1 DRARALCHG
10 LSAVARDCDGAPPR
24 FDLRPLPGSTLEPAA
39 LKRWLRQFVEVR
51 DAEGA
56 ERCVVSA
63 VRAGCDHQR
72 MADMLFAAATDH
84 RFIQIGHV
92 LDFTNKAFEALD
104 EAGWAHAE
112 PVLASLIRGYAT
124 ADRMEEDNAWRHPVD
139 LIRILQEAFEE
150 VPAAIAAGREG
161 RGGRWTGTDA
171 LLPVLLGTDPQAI
184 VDALLDALREGA
196 PEEALAATVSAAAAT
211 RIAQF
216 HTSNEFGDWD
226 TALHT
231 FTFANAVHQ
240 GVRRAASP
248 ELMRGVFD
256 AAISVY
262 LDRFLNVPPAHL
274 PDPETREDPAAI
286 LRELPKA
293 LDRQQQVAEAGGM
306 VARYLHSG
314 GSPDALQA
322 VLGALLLREDR
333 DFHTIQTIEA
343 AVRLS
348 ARLRD
353 TPHGATPLIAAARY
367 LAAHAPTVRAQGQ
380 TYQIA
385 SRLHRGERLFE
396 GG

>member
-1 DRARALCHG
+1 
-10 LSAVARDCDGAPPR
+10 
-24 FDLRPLPGSTLEPAA
+24 
-39 LKRWLRQFVEVR
+39 W
-51 DAEGA
+51 
-56 ERCVVSA
+56 
-63 VRAGCDHQR
+63 AG
-72 MADMLFAAATDH
+72 
-84 RFIQIGHV
+84 G
-92 LDFTNKAFEALD
+92 
-104 EAGWAHAE
+104 
-112 PVLASLIRGYAT
+112 
-124 ADRMEEDNAWRHPVD
+124 
-139 LIRILQEAFEE
+139 
-150 VPAAIAAGREG
+150 
-161 RGGRWTGTDA
+161 DA
-171 LLPVLLGTDPQAI
+171 LRPVLLGSDPQAI

-196 PEEALAATVSAAAAT
+196 PEEALAAAVSGAAAM

-240 GVRRAASP
+240 GLRRTASP

-274 PDPETREDPAAI
+274 PEHEVREDPAAI
-286 LRELPKA
+286 LRDLPKVF
-293 LDRQQQVAEAGGM
+293 DRQQQVAEAGGM
-306 VARYLHSG
+306 VARYLHG
-314 GSPDALQA
+314 GGNPEALQA
-322 VLGALLLREDR
+322 TLGALLLREDR
-333 DFHTIQTIEA
+333 DFHTIQMIEA

-348 ARLRD
+348 ARLRE
-353 TPHGATPLIAAARY
+353 TPDGATPLIAAARY